1 LIRVIMEA
9 DALANLGIIWLLG
22 DYHKWFDIIRREV
35 VQAKLDAMGAP
46 PAVARL
52 IQSIYTNQ
60 VCRQSTAY
68 GLSAGRVRGQ
78 AGFAQGLPGSTTWS
92 LLAQDPLWVLVSDEM
107 RGPGRAATA
116 YGIRAPPRGWSD
128 DYILALANDA
138 ATRPLLDT
146 FGATCVDLGI
156 SCKPEALRLFLRRSL
171 KEGEPPPP

>member
-1 LIRVIMEA
+1 MAPATTTSATTHVPKPEGGTRPVALFTELLKRTEGLVAQRLTRLAEAAPLGSFLSGCNLAYTRGQSTDSIHGLIRVIMEA

-92 LLAQDPLWVLVSDEM
+92 LLAQDPL
-107 RGPGRAATA
+107 
-116 YGIRAPPRGWSD
+116 
-128 DYILALANDA
+128 
-138 ATRPLLDT
+138 
-146 FGATCVDLGI
+146 
-156 SCKPEALRLFLRRSL
+156 
-171 KEGEPPPP
+171 